1 MGMRK
6 NAVTLTAQ
14 ERDKFV
20 NAVTQ
25 LKNRRRDGST
35 ISVYDEFVALH
46 LGVIDLFRNGTG
58 IEDGAH
64 LNAGFL
70 PWHRQYI
77 LLFEQALQ
85 SVDPD
90 VSLPYW
96 DWTDH
101 ADTRDVLF
109 TDAFMGPD
117 GGPNGIGG
125 GALVSGHFSEA
136 GGWLVVP
143 ELHVSSWGGG
153 SSGTSLIREMQ
164 PVSNLPRQEDVDLAL
179 NQTSYTGFWP
189 TLESSP
195 LHNWGHIW
203 VGGTMLMMSSPND
216 PIFFLHHCNVD
227 RIWAQWQDNEHAG
240 SAFYAPPGQPF
251 GHNLNDA
258 MWPWDQRGSNAV
270 PGLEQIIEPLLQELA
285 QDPVV
290 TPADVLDYR
299 ALGYTYDIAPGPIQL
314 VVDAAALD
322 DRIADAGQEIIY
334 QLDIAQAGRY
344 RIETEGSTDTF
355 VTLYGPNNQSNVIAR
370 NDDGGVVTNAR
381 IITDLD
387 PGTYFVGV
395 RHFSP
400 TEIGPYRILAATEA
414 DGNGGDLRTVLTVG
428 GAPVLASIAIA
439 GEVDRYEFVAPTSG
453 VYSIDTTGPT
463 DIVMSLFGPND
474 ESALVTVDDDS
485 GQDFNAKIVSSLSAG
500 TYFVDVR
507 HWSMASTGT
516 YAISVRSEQQNI
528 PEIVVDGEQVEGDI
542 AAANES
548 DLYTFVAEAGSYVIE
563 TTGPTDTF
571 LSLLG
576 PDSETDLVAVDDD
589 TGPGLLS
596 RIEQN
601 LVAGRYYVRVRHF
614 SPFGTGP
621 YGVRVRR
628 T

>member
-1 MGMRK
+1 
-6 NAVTLTAQ
+6 
-14 ERDKFV
+14 
-20 NAVTQ
+20 
-25 LKNRRRDGST
+25 
-35 ISVYDEFVALH
+35 
-46 LGVIDLFRNGTG
+46 
-58 IEDGAH
+58 
-64 LNAGFL
+64 
-70 PWHRQYI
+70 
-77 LLFEQALQ
+77 
-85 SVDPD
+85 
-90 VSLPYW
+90 
-96 DWTDH
+96 
-101 ADTRDVLF
+101 
-109 TDAFMGPD
+109 
-117 GGPNGIGG
+117 
-125 GALVSGHFSEA
+125 
-136 GGWLVVP
+136 
-143 ELHVSSWGGG
+143 
-153 SSGTSLIREMQ
+153 
-164 PVSNLPRQEDVDLAL
+164 
-179 NQTSYTGFWP
+179 
-189 TLESSP
+189 
-195 LHNWGHIW
+195 
-203 VGGTMLMMSSPND
+203 
-216 PIFFLHHCNVD
+216 
-227 RIWAQWQDNEHAG
+227 
-240 SAFYAPPGQPF
+240 
-251 GHNLNDA
+251 